1 MVMMFT
7 WGVVVT
13 CSRTGTRLGTDKAL
27 TGLKYENTG
36 LSESVQPSQFFLFV
50 FVFVVVVVVVL
61 FCFLF
66 YFVLFCFCGDTAASS
81 THHRYEQHKLGLVG
95 KVKDSMQ
102 R

>member
-1 MVMMFT
+1 MRLPVVMMFT

-27 TGLKYENTG
+27 TGLRYENTG
-36 LSESVQPSQFFLFV
+36 LSESVQPSQFFVCFCFLLLL
-50 FVFVVVVVVVL
+50 L